1 MKDYTLWLWIGDKT
15 EPVASARSINTA
27 RKKAC
32 GILKKYGYANTYI
45 EILDDTTD
53 EYSSVGTVTRY
64 PIKNREFIWNPL
76 RYPGKFERYL
86 ILADGNIK
94 QI

>member
-32 GILKKYGYANTYI
+32 GILKRYGYANTYI

-53 EYSSVGTVTRY
+53 EYSTVGTVSRY
-64 PIKNREFIWNPL
+64 PIKGREFIWRPINSPAKSY
-76 RYPGKFERYL
+76 RYV
-86 ILADGNIK
+86 ILSDGNIK